1 MAATSAHT
9 SRSCSAMGVDTISL
23 NIGGHLYSTAR
34 STIDGNVDSRSFL
47 ARLVSDRRARYFVDR
62 DGTHFRYI
70 LNYLREKTL
79 ALPKDFTGLQELLVE
94 ARFYQI
100 DQLINDI
107 ENRLNETRANPTAQ
121 TGVRIT
127 LVSDPNDHGRILRIV
142 GSLELLGCF
151 DLSPITT
158 KFLRIITAFTDLRH
172 IACQLTFPLDDHLIS
187 CQIFDPLQR
196 FVLAKQARTMN
207 LTVSYCDDFVYVPIE
222 RHTAFRD
229 DLIGVLLDK
238 HHGQLLH
245 TNLTN
250 ELPSSLIEHWLLP
263 TASDMTRVQ

>member
-1 MAATSAHT
+1 MEGGH
-9 SRSCSAMGVDTISL
+9 DDIISL

-34 STIDGNVDSRSFL
+34 STIDGNVDARSFL
-47 ARLVSDRRARYFVDR
+47 ARLVRDRHGRYFVDR

-79 ALPKDFTGLQELLVE
+79 DLPEDFTGLQELLSE

-100 DQLINDI
+100 DRLINDI
-107 ENRLNETRANPTAQ
+107 ENRLNETRAKPAQ
-121 TGVRIT
+121 NGAYVT
-127 LVSDPNDHGRILRIV
+127 LVSDPNDNGRILRLV

-151 DLSPITT
+151 HLSPITV
-158 KFLRIITAFTDLRH
+158 KFLRTIAAFADLRH
-172 IACQLTFPLDDHLIS
+172 IACQLTFPLDDNLIS
-187 CQIFDPLQR
+187 CQIFDQLQR

-222 RHTAFRD
+222 RRHTPSRRD